1 MQPDPFARVTPFA
14 RLSSSMVGVGL
25 QAILV
30 LLTLSGLDLPHSLGK
45 NREGMSTINTSMW
58 YIDG

>member
-45 NREGMSTINTSMW
+45 NREGMSTINTSM
-58 YIDG
+58 